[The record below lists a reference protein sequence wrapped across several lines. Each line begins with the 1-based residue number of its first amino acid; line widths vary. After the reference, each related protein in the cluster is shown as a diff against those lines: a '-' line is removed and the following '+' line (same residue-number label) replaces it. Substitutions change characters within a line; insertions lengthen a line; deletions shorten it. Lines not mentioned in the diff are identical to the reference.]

1 MKKILHKLRV
11 WLLKLLG
18 SVPREWQEGVIEK
31 IIGDRDSFIG
41 DLNDMLGAY
50 HATVREICRRS
61 ESSYYDWCCDYCV
74 GSTDCK
80 RNGWCESFTPRD
92 ISDCEG

>member
-11 WLLKLLG
+11 WLLGVLG
-18 SVPREWQEGVIEK
+18 GVPQESEDTAFDIAIRSCVEQEK
-31 IIGDRDSFIG
+31 TI
-41 DLNDMLGAY
+41 LAY
-50 HATVREICRRS
+50 QVAVREICRRS

-80 RNGWCESFTPRD
+80 RNGWCERFEPRND
-92 ISDCEG
+92 L

>member
-11 WLLKLLG
+11 WMLGLFDTEPKEQHKKSNFELVLEINSKLLK
-18 SVPREWQEGVIEK
+18 K
-31 IIGDRDSFIG
+31 I
-41 DLNDMLGAY
+41 GAY
-50 HATVREICRRS
+50 QAAVREICRRS

-80 RNGWCESFTPRD
+80 RNGWCENFNPRND
-92 ISDCEG
+92 L